1 MKPKTKSEMM
11 AEWASQPDQLKRERE
26 VKAIRKAMDDAR
38 AVMRDGLT
46 RYVKKKTKAR
56 SMAKAE
62 ADPFAE
68 LEGWESMEQIQDAY
82 GYGEITA
89 DRRDKLTDLWE
100 AREAARNSRKGADKY
115 HDLVTEMLET
125 PFKVYIYCTKAPQ
138 QLITIFKDG
147 EETMDGEIHHGK
159 PVFIKFNKL
168 LPDSVR
174 GKTQAVIGEFICD
187 DIRRI
192 GPEYCIV
199 KEDIESAISG
209 SCLTVPQVKDYAGWK
224 SGMSYADLKDLYGWH
239 ISNFK
244 LYKKPVKLK
253 DFWAI
258 QPCTHRGDC
267 CTCRRWDAEKLICRG
282 EAFGIERPPQSW
294 CYMEDGR

>member
-1 MKPKTKSEMM
+1 MKVSSITEGR
-11 AEWASQPDQLKRERE
+11 DVG
-26 VKAIRKAMDDAR
+26 VKAVLLSIRPEWCKKIFSGEKTVEIRKSCP
-38 AVMRDGLT
+38 
-46 RYVKKKTKAR
+46 K
-56 SMAKAE
+56 
-62 ADPFAE
+62 
-68 LEGWESMEQIQDAY
+68 
-82 GYGEITA
+82 
-89 DRRDKLTDLWE
+89 
-100 AREAARNSRKGADKY
+100 
-115 HDLVTEMLET
+115 LET
-125 PFKVYIYCTKAPQ
+125 PFRVYVYCTKAPQ

-159 PVFIKFNKL
+159 PVFVKFNKL
-168 LPDSVR
+168 LPDSIR
-174 GKTQAVIGEFICD
+174 GNTQMVIGEFICD

-199 KEDIESAISG
+199 KEDIETAIAG
-209 SCLTVPQVKDYAGWK
+209 SCLSIKQVKEYAGWDI
-224 SGMSYADLKDLYGWH
+224 GMNYADMKDLYGWH

-244 LYKKPVKLK
+244 LYEDPVRLK

-294 CYMEDGR
+294 YYVEDGR

>member
-1 MKPKTKSEMM
+1 MKAVLLSIRPEWCDLIIRGQKTLEVRKTRPK
-11 AEWASQPDQLKRERE
+11 
-26 VKAIRKAMDDAR
+26 
-38 AVMRDGLT
+38 
-46 RYVKKKTKAR
+46 
-56 SMAKAE
+56 
-62 ADPFAE
+62 
-68 LEGWESMEQIQDAY
+68 
-82 GYGEITA
+82 
-89 DRRDKLTDLWE
+89 
-100 AREAARNSRKGADKY
+100 
-115 HDLVTEMLET
+115 LET

-294 CYMEDGR
+294 YYVEDLHT

>member
-1 MKPKTKSEMM
+1 MKAVLLSIRPEWCDLIIRGQKTIEVRKTRPK
-11 AEWASQPDQLKRERE
+11 
-26 VKAIRKAMDDAR
+26 
-38 AVMRDGLT
+38 
-46 RYVKKKTKAR
+46 
-56 SMAKAE
+56 
-62 ADPFAE
+62 
-68 LEGWESMEQIQDAY
+68 
-82 GYGEITA
+82 
-89 DRRDKLTDLWE
+89 
-100 AREAARNSRKGADKY
+100 
-115 HDLVTEMLET
+115 LET

-138 QLITIFKDG
+138 QLITIFKDS

-159 PVFIKFNKL
+159 PVFVKFNKL
-168 LPDSVR
+168 LPDSIR
-174 GKTQAVIGEFICD
+174 GNTQMVIGEFICD

-199 KEDIESAISG
+199 KEDIETAIAG
-209 SCLTVPQVKDYAGWK
+209 SCLSIKQVKEYAGWDI
-224 SGMSYADLKDLYGWH
+224 GMNYADMKDLYGWH

-244 LYKKPVKLK
+244 LHKKFVRLK

-294 CYMEDGR
+294 YYVEEGR